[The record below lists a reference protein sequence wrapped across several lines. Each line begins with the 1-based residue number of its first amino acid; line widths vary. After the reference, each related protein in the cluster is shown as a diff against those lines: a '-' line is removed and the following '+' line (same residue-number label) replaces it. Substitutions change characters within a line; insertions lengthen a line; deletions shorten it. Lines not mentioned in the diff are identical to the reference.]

1 MKKTNW
7 IIFILFMIISVVLLA
22 TTVTY
27 AADEREVVSEVF
39 GESVDIDSIPDWGA
53 NCTMPT
59 IYTTEEEQ
67 RAYFD
72 TTNGKWQRKEG
83 NTWRDYSSS
92 GCFRSGTWRYRCN
105 IYIDNSGPYPDAGD
119 THKLAEHIT
128 VKVNNENWTADNSVI
143 NSNNSRAMVY
153 SKEYEIEEPGVMVV
167 FNSEIASIGKSR
179 VGIPITTFSLAPY
192 VEGGTKPYTF
202 SKVSGPDW
210 IEVSSDGTVSGT
222 PTPTSVGDNSRL
234 KISVTDSSNPST
246 TEEIDIYVA
255 KTEINLNDRITISEV
270 TATSNIDDIPKF
282 EESLTKPTLTV
293 TSGEPAYFLPAN
305 GNWQKKNNNTGSWED
320 AIETGSFE
328 AGTWRFICRIYID
341 NQGENPTAGDTHK
354 LAPQINV
361 KVNNNDWNA
370 DPTDYVEELHR
381 SVAKV
386 YSTEYY
392 LSKPGYYV
400 VSFESNGGSFVESQI
415 IQKGKKV
422 SNPTSP
428 TKDGYAFVGWYKD
441 KELKDKFDFDLDTI
455 SAHTVLYAKWLKYYT
470 ISAKTSWDGTNAER
484 GEVEGAGTYKDG
496 DNVTL
501 KAKPADGFYFE
512 AWKEGESVVSTE
524 PTYTFVVNKDRTLK
538 AIVQEIIPYEVKFE
552 TFGGTNIPNQT
563 VWTNNPYAT
572 KPADPTKQGCDF
584 AGWYADEEYKT
595 PFDFSK
601 NKITRDETRIYAKW
615 HQHTANYIAA
625 TSATCKQEG
634 NIEYYKCNECNK
646 AFKDSNATQEITF
659 ASTITPKLSHNSK
672 EERVS
677 KEKTKAT
684 LKKNGKIVRKYQTK
698 CMACGDVLS
707 TRTTTEKIYYAKT
720 IKLSKTTFK
729 YNKKVQIPNVS
740 IKDSKGKVIDEEN
753 YTITYSNKKS
763 KKVGEYKVT
772 IKFKNKYKGT
782 KELKYII
789 KPKGTTLK
797 KLNAGEEKFKAKWNK
812 DTDQTSG
819 YQIQYATD
827 SKFKK
832 NSSKELIEDNKK
844 TSKKFKDL
852 KAKKKYYVRIRTYK
866 TVNGKR
872 FYSSWSESKTVKT
885 KKAKKQS

>member
-1 MKKTNW
+1 MKKTNS
-7 IIFILFMIISVVLLA
+7 IIITLIMILGIFLS
-22 TTVTY
+22 TTTIVY
-27 AADEREVVSEVF
+27 ADDEREIVSQVL
-39 GESVDIDSIPDWGA
+39 GESTDIDTIPDWGA

-59 IYTTEEEQ
+59 IDTTEEEQ

-83 NTWRDYSSS
+83 NTWRDYNSSE
-92 GCFRSGTWRYRCN
+92 CFRSGIWRYRCN

-179 VGIPITTFSLAPY
+179 VGIPITTFSLLPY

-202 SKVSGPDW
+202 SKTSGPEW
-210 IEVSSDGTVSGT
+210 IEVSSDGTISGT
-222 PTPTSVGDNSRL
+222 PTSAGDNSRL
-234 KISVTDSSNPST
+234 KISVTDSFNPNA

-270 TATSNIDDIPKF
+270 TATSNIDSLPQFGD
-282 EESLTKPTLTV
+282 SLTKPTITV
-293 TSGEPAYFLPAN
+293 TSGEPAYFLPNN

-320 AIETGSFE
+320 VAENGSFE
-328 AGTWRFICRIYID
+328 EGTWRFTCRIYID
-341 NQGENPTAGDTHK
+341 NQGENPTAGDTHQ
-354 LAPQINV
+354 LSSQINV
-361 KVNNNDWNA
+361 KVNNSDWNA
-370 DPTDYVEELHR
+370 NSTDYVEEVHR

-386 YSTEYY
+386 FSTEYY
-392 LSKPGYYV
+392 ITEPGYYV
-400 VSFESNGGSFVESQI
+400 VSFESNGGSFVKSQT

-422 SNPTSP
+422 AKPTDP
-428 TKDGYAFVGWYKD
+428 TRDGYAFAGWYKEKD
-441 KELKDKFDFDLDTI
+441 LKNKFDFDVDTI
-455 SAHTVLYAKWLKYYT
+455 SAHSVLYAKWLKYYT

-484 GEVEGAGTYKDG
+484 GEVEGAGTYKEG
-496 DNVTL
+496 DNITL
-501 KAKPADGFYFE
+501 KAKPAEGFFFE

-524 PTYTFVVNKDRTLK
+524 PTYSFIVNKDRNLK

-552 TFGGTNIPNQT
+552 TFGGTSIPNQT
-563 VWTNNPYAT
+563 VFTNNPYAT
-572 KPADPTKQGCDF
+572 RPENPTKQGCDF
-584 AGWYADEEYKT
+584 AGWYADEEYKN
-595 PFDFSK
+595 PVDFSK
-601 NKITRDETRIYAKW
+601 NKITHDDTKIYAKW
-615 HQHTANYIAA
+615 HKHTTNIVAEKA
-625 TSATCKQEG
+625 ATCKEEG
-634 NIEYYKCNECNK
+634 NTEYYKCTGCNK
-646 AFKDSNATQEITF
+646 VFKDAESTQEITL
-659 ASTITPKLSHNSK
+659 ASTVISKLSHNEK

-684 LKKNGKIVRKYQTK
+684 LKKNGKIVKKYQTK
-698 CMACGDVLS
+698 CTACGDILS
-707 TRTTTEKIYYAKT
+707 TRTKTEKIYYAKT

-729 YNKKVQIPNVS
+729 YNKDVQVPTVK
-740 IKDSKGKVIDEEN
+740 IKDSKGNTIAEEN

-782 KELKYII
+782 KELKYTI

-797 KLNAGEEKFKAKWNK
+797 KLIAGEEQFKAKWKK

-827 SKFKK
+827 SNFKK
-832 NSSKELIEDNKK
+832 NSSKELVEDNKK
-844 TSKKFKDL
+844 TSQKFKDL
-852 KAKKKYYVRIRTYK
+852 KPKKKYYVRIRTYK
-866 TVNGKR
+866 TINGKKY
-872 FYSSWSESKTVKT
+872 YSSWSEALKVKT
-885 KKAKKQS
+885 KKVKKQS